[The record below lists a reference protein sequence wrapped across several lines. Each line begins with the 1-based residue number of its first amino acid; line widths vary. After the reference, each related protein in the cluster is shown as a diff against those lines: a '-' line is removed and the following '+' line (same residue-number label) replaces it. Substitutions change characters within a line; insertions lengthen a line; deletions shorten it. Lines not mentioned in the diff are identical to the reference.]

1 MVSANILVGSLYFS
15 TSAVCLPM
23 QIRIAYIILSHAQ
36 YRNSCSY
43 QIMLHIGLADCI
55 QLLIHLYSGIGT
67 LCGFETTTL
76 FEIISGA
83 VLNSSWIIMNL
94 LILVLALNRL
104 EVVAEF
110 KVTRLVHPNKLYNV
124 LSGMC
129 WCVGLLFCGS
139 YLTPYAH
146 MEYDD
151 VGFFWSLVG
160 DPEMVAVMTK
170 IEICCTVSCLIT
182 TFCIYVVIC
191 AVLLAKK
198 SIFLQNTQN
207 LPKHELRVLAQAFT
221 TFGYTSVL
229 TVCWHW
235 GRHFLPDS
243 WWTEI
248 VINILWI
255 FDNGAL
261 NPLLYIIV
269 NRAIREKFFSS
280 TWCKPE
286 MKVFY
291 LVAGR
296 KIVAAE
302 SLYRR

>member
-151 VGFFWSLVG
+151 
-160 DPEMVAVMTK
+160 
-170 IEICCTVSCLIT
+170 
-182 TFCIYVVIC
+182 
-191 AVLLAKK
+191 K